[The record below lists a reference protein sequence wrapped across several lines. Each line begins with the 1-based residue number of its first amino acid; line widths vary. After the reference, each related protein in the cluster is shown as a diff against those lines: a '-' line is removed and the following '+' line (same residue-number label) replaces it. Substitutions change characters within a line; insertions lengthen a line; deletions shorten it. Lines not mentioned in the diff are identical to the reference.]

1 MVDRAGRVQSTGGSP
16 ASGAARLLEKLD
28 LKSDVGKRSCA
39 QQPCDSR
46 SDNRHPAYT
55 FGYRTAYDPLV
66 TVKVQPIQVT
76 GGRSRS
82 DRPEYRLL
90 RIKRSIELT

>member
-16 ASGAARLLEKLD
+16 ASGTARLLEKLN

-46 SDNRHPAYT
+46 SDNRHPAYP

-76 GGRSRS
+76 GGRSGS